1 MTLNLTYIHQGMQ
14 MAKTALITGING
26 QDGSYLAKLLLEQ
39 GYTVFGLVR
48 KLPTAEMGEQ
58 RLNQLGIAD
67 HIHFVEGDITDL
79 TSINMV
85 VRNSKPDEIYNL
97 AAQSLVNSS
106 CSTPALTGQVTAI
119 GVCNVLEALRHEKPD
134 ARFFQASSSEMFGK
148 VSEPVQTENSLFHPR
163 SPYGVAKVYGHW
175 LTVNYR
181 ESFGLHA
188 SSGILFNHES
198 PLRGTE
204 FVSRKVTQTV
214 AKIKLGLVRELRL
227 GNIDVQRDWG
237 HARDHVR
244 AMWLMLQQEN
254 ADDYIIATGKA
265 VSVRDMCKIAFEY
278 VDLNMDDYVVI
289 DPKFFRPAD
298 IEKLCGNPQ
307 KAKEKLGWVA
317 DTSLVEMIHEM
328 VDADL
333 KQLQAR

>member
-1 MTLNLTYIHQGMQ
+1 MT
-14 MAKTALITGING
+14 KTALITGVNG
-26 QDGSYLAKLLLEQ
+26 QDGSYLAELLLNQ
-39 GYTVFGLVR
+39 GYNVCGLVR
-48 KLPTAEMGEQ
+48 KLPTDESGEQ
-58 RLNQLGIAD
+58 RHSRLGIAN
-67 HIHFVEGDITDL
+67 HIQFLQGDITDL

-85 VRNSKPDEIYNL
+85 VRKAQPDEVYNL

-106 CSTPALTGQVTAI
+106 WSTPALTGQVTAI

-148 VSEPVQTENSLFHPR
+148 FTEPVQTETSLFHPR

-198 PLRGTE
+198 PLRGPE

-214 AKIKLGLVRELRL
+214 AKIKLGLVHELKL

-244 AMWLMLQQEN
+244 AMWLMLQQDI
-254 ADDYIIATGKA
+254 ADDYIIATGRT
-265 VSVRDMCKIAFEY
+265 VSVRDMCKIAFDY
-278 VDLNMDDYVVI
+278 VGLNMENHVVI
-289 DPKFFRPAD
+289 DPSLFRPAD
-298 IEKLCGNPQ
+298 IEKLCGDPT
-307 KAKEKLGWVA
+307 KAKEKLGWTA
-317 DTSLVEMIHEM
+317 QIKLQEMIHEM
-328 VDADL
+328 LDADI
-333 KQLQAR
+333 KQLKIT